1 MKERFFDLL
10 VATYYNS
17 SKIGDLSDIILNETD
32 PYGLLIC
39 ELLGVGDDEYTDMLN
54 RALEI
59 ASSME
64 YEDMINTLR
73 NVGIIQ
79 KAESVKIVKI
89 PE

>member
-10 VATYYNS
+10 VNTYYSS
-17 SKIGDLSDIILNETD
+17 SKIGDLSEIILNETD

-39 ELLGVGDDEYTDMLN
+39 ELLGVGEDEYVDMLN

-59 ASSME
+59 ASSIK

-79 KAESVKIVKI
+79 KAECVKIVEI